1 MTELAGLLGFCAVL
15 LLAFLRVPV
24 AVAMGVVGVL
34 GAIPLSGW
42 DSVRYVLGTAPF
54 DAVYPYGLSVVPLF
68 IFMGVF
74 ASRSGLSRNLY
85 EGVHAWMGSW
95 RGGMAMATIGACA
108 GFGTICGSS
117 LATCATMAKVAL
129 PEMRRHGYDD
139 SLATGSVAAGGT
151 LGILFPPSIML
162 IIYGLLTQ
170 QSIGALFAAGLLPG
184 VVAMTLYMLA
194 IRVKVWRDPRSGPA
208 GPSLP
213 LRARVRALA
222 RVWDVV
228 LLFVVVIGGIY
239 SGMFSPS
246 EAAAIGAAGAL
257 AFAVFRGQFS
267 VRALVEGL
275 QQTAIV
281 TGMIFMIL
289 IGAALFNFFVE
300 SSNLPQ
306 FFIGVIQGSG
316 LSPMAILVL
325 VLLFYLGLGCVM
337 DSLSMVLLTVPT
349 LFPVITHLGFDPIWF
364 GIIVVTIVEVG
375 LITPP
380 IGMNLFIINGSDPSI
395 RQSTVVRGVVPFVV
409 ADVAR
414 LALLVAFPA
423 IALWLPHSL
432 GML

>member
-1 MTELAGLLGFCAVL
+1 MTEVAGVIGFCAVL
-15 LLAFLRVPV
+15 LLAFTRVPV
-24 AVAMGVVGVL
+24 AVAMGIVGVV
-34 GAIPLSGW
+34 GAIPLTGW
-42 DSVRYVLGTAPF
+42 DSVRYVLGTAAF

-85 EGVHAWMGSW
+85 EGVHAWMGRW

-108 GFGTICGSS
+108 GFGSICGSS
-117 LATCATMAKVAL
+117 LATCATMVKVAL

-184 VVAMTLYMLA
+184 LMAMTLYMLA
-194 IRVKVWRDPRSGPA
+194 VKAKVWRHPHA
-208 GPSLP
+208 GPRGVSLP
-213 LRARVRALA
+213 MRARIRALG

-228 LLFVVVIGGIY
+228 LLFAVVIGGIY
-239 SGMFSPS
+239 VGFFSPS
-246 EAAAIGAAGAL
+246 EAAAVGAAGAL
-257 AFAVFRGQFS
+257 AFAMFRGQFS
-267 VRALVEGL
+267 LHALFAGL
-275 QQTAIV
+275 KETAVV

-306 FFIGVIQGSG
+306 FLLHAIESAG
-316 LSPMAILVL
+316 LAPMAVLVL
-325 VLLFYLGLGCVM
+325 VLVFYLILGCVM

-349 LFPVITHLGFDPIWF
+349 LFPLITKLGFNPVWF
-364 GIIVVTIVEVG
+364 GVIVVTVVEIG

-380 IGMNLFIINGSDPSI
+380 IGMNLFIIQGSDRSVP
-395 RQSTVVRGVVPFVV
+395 QSTVVRGVLPFIA
-409 ADVAR
+409 ADVVR
-414 LALLVAFPA
+414 LSLLVSFPA
-423 IALWLPHSL
+423 LCLWLPGHFGL
-432 GML
+432 L